1 MADPYQPPDGYMTM
15 AQAQEAL
22 GVSKVTILKRVRD
35 RGLETYRDPRDTR
48 VRLLK
53 VEDVERMKQLVAE
66 PPPAKKAA

>member
-1 MADPYQPPDGYMTM
+1 MADFYSPPDGYMTM

-22 GVSKVTILKRVRD
+22 GVSKVTMVKRVRD

-53 VEDVERMKQLVAE
+53 IEDVERMKQLVAE
-66 PPPAKKAA
+66 PPVKRAA